1 MKRSVWFWMYFVIA
15 IILAIYFATRIFM
28 NFSAMGEMSYVRRIS
43 ISADTANK
51 DLTPIATAAA
61 VGPGTRAIGQTLRDI
76 NTRVAAAPGVKF
88 SATHRTPDGNLEIHV
103 ELYKPVAQWTDGAQ
117 YYPLSADGTIVKS
130 PSDARTP
137 NTVVFRGTIPD
148 NISEITNAAHN
159 IVSELDYLEMQ
170 EGRRWNLHTTGDITV
185 MLPEKSPESAIAQ
198 LIILNDKHNILSKD
212 IEIIDMRDDARILIK

>member
-1 MKRSVWFWMYFVIA
+1 MVLDVFCNRDNIGDILCRAYIYEFQRNGRNVIRA
-15 IILAIYFATRIFM
+15 PHI
-28 NFSAMGEMSYVRRIS
+28 NFCGYS
-43 ISADTANK
+43 K
-51 DLTPIATAAA
+51 QDLTPIATAAA

-159 IVSELDYLEMQ
+159 IVSELDYADGTCIQ
-170 EGRRWNLHTTGDITV
+170 R
-185 MLPEKSPESAIAQ
+185 AA
-198 LIILNDKHNILSKD
+198 
-212 IEIIDMRDDARILIK
+212 